1 MEKHQKKLLDKYKSQ
16 QNRYKDYQ
24 EVLYSA
30 SQFKL
35 IRIKFKK
42 HKLAQISLYILSLF
56 YLIAFFA
63 EFVAPYAKS
72 FRVADR
78 QFIPPNAIHI
88 FDESKGLTRPF
99 IYEYSKT
106 LDKKTFKWIYK
117 ENKEKT
123 LEIKFLCTVEPYDLV
138 GIIKISKKLFCT
150 EKGYIHLFGTNKL
163 GLDLFSQTIY
173 ASRISLCVGLV
184 GVFLSFVIG
193 VLLGGISGYFGG
205 SIDNIIQRLIEL
217 FISIPQIPLWIALS
231 AAVPDHWSGIQTFF
245 AITIILSFVGWT
257 GLARVVRGRLISLR
271 EEDYVMAAK
280 ISNASNFTI
289 IKRHLIPGFFSYLI
303 VHATLSVPQMI
314 LGETTLS
321 FLGLGILPPETSW
334 GALLQDAQQITMI
347 ANYPWYLIPCL
358 FVIVSVL
365 LFNFIGDGIRDAADP
380 YSQ

>member
-42 HKLAQISLYILSLF
+42 HKLAQVSLYILSLF

-280 ISNASNFTI
+280 ISNASNFAI

>member
-42 HKLAQISLYILSLF
+42 HKLAQVSLYILSLF

>member
-42 HKLAQISLYILSLF
+42 HKLAQVSLYILSLF

-150 EKGYIHLFGTNKL
+150 EKGYIHLFSTNKL

>member
-42 HKLAQISLYILSLF
+42 HKLAQASLYILSLF

>member
-16 QNRYKDYQ
+16 QNKYKDYQ
-24 EVLYSA
+24 EILYSA

-35 IRIKFKK
+35 IKIKFKK
-42 HKLAQISLYILSLF
+42 HKLAQVSLYILALF
-56 YLIAFFA
+56 YLIALFA

-88 FDESKGLTRPF
+88 FDASKALTRPF
-99 IYEYSKT
+99 IYEYTKT

-123 LEIKFLCTVEPYDLV
+123 LEIKLFCTVEPFDLV

-173 ASRISLCVGLV
+173 ASRISLCVGLI

>member
-1 MEKHQKKLLDKYKSQ
+1 MEKYQKKLLDKYKSQ

-30 SQFKL
+30 SQFTL

-42 HKLAQISLYILSLF
+42 HKLAQVSLYILALF
-56 YLIAFFA
+56 YIIALFA

-88 FDESKGLTRPF
+88 FDESEGLTRPF
-99 IYEYSKT
+99 IYEYTKT

-117 ENKEKT
+117 ENKDKT
-123 LEIKFLCTVEPYDLV
+123 LEIKFFCTVEPYDLI
-138 GIIKISKKLFCT
+138 GIVKVSKKLFCT
-150 EKGYIHLFGTNKL
+150 ETGYVHLFGTNKL

-358 FVIVSVL
+358 FVLVSVL
-365 LFNFIGDGIRDAADP
+365 LFNIIGDGIRDAADP

>member
-42 HKLAQISLYILSLF
+42 HKLAQVSLYILSLF

-78 QFIPPNAIHI
+78 QFIPPNTIHI

>member
-1 MEKHQKKLLDKYKSQ
+1 MLPQNTKLNSDS
-16 QNRYKDYQ
+16 
-24 EVLYSA
+24 
-30 SQFKL
+30 
-35 IRIKFKK
+35 
-42 HKLAQISLYILSLF
+42 
-56 YLIAFFA
+56 
-63 EFVAPYAKS
+63 P
-72 FRVADR
+72 
-78 QFIPPNAIHI
+78 
-88 FDESKGLTRPF
+88 
-99 IYEYSKT
+99 T
-106 LDKKTFKWIYK
+106 L
-117 ENKEKT
+117 N
-123 LEIKFLCTVEPYDLV
+123 
-138 GIIKISKKLFCT
+138 S
-150 EKGYIHLFGTNKL
+150 
-163 GLDLFSQTIY
+163 
-173 ASRISLCVGLV
+173 VGLI

-257 GLARVVRGRLISLR
+257 GLAGVIRGRLISLR

-280 ISNASNFTI
+280 ISNANNFTI

-303 VHATLSVPQMI
+303 VHVTLSVPQMI

-358 FVIVSVL
+358 FVIVSVF
-365 LFNFIGDGIRDAADP
+365 LFNFIGDGIRDGADP

>member
-42 HKLAQISLYILSLF
+42 HKLAQVSLYILSLF

-88 FDESKGLTRPF
+88 FDESKGLIRPF

>member
-42 HKLAQISLYILSLF
+42 HKLAQVSLYILLLF

>member
-42 HKLAQISLYILSLF
+42 HKLAQVSLYILSLF

-88 FDESKGLTRPF
+88 FDDSKGLTRPF